1 MIETSNLIGQTVS
14 HDRIIE
20 RLSGGGMGV
29 VYTLRRRTGLIVV
42 RRWRSEEKITRTG
55 LKTGHYHGKPKKAT

>member
-20 RLSGGGMGV
+20 RLSGAEGIAPGGQPLV
-29 VYTLRRRTGLIVV
+29 
-42 RRWRSEEKITRTG
+42 
-55 LKTGHYHGKPKKAT
+55 H